1 VSGVTQ
7 EESMRELSIRE
18 IRAALPQLDRILEQ
32 EGELIITRRGEP
44 IARLLPAVR
53 KQTIPRHAELRSR
66 MPRLSVGSEV
76 LIRQERDER

>member
-1 VSGVTQ
+1 MRKVSV
-7 EESMRELSIRE
+7 RE
-18 IRAALPQLDRILEQ
+18 IRAALPQLERILEQ

-53 KQTIPRHAELRSR
+53 RQAIPSHAELRSR
-66 MPRLSVGSEV
+66 MPRVSIGSEV

>member
-1 VSGVTQ
+1 
-7 EESMRELSIRE
+7 MRQLSVRE
-18 IRAALPQLDRILEQ
+18 IRAALSRLEQILDR
-32 EGELIITRRGEP
+32 EGELVITRRGTP

-53 KQTIPRHAELRSR
+53 KEVVPSHAELRSR